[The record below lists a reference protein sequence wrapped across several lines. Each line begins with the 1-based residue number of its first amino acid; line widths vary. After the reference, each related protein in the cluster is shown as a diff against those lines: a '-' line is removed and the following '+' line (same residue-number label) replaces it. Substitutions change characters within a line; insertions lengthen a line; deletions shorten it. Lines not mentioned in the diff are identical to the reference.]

1 MGGFAGN
8 LASHWW
14 VILIIV
20 LLIFGATRLPQ
31 LAKGVGESINVFKRE
46 VKKDAPATTHD
57 GDETTTTSGD
67 ARDSK

>member
-1 MGGFAGN
+1 MGGFSAN

-20 LLIFGATRLPQ
+20 VLIFGASRLPA
-31 LAKGVGESINVFKRE
+31 LAKGMGESINIFKRE
-46 VKKDAPATTHD
+46 VKKDDSKP
-57 GDETTTTSGD
+57 GDEAGATTTSND

>member
-31 LAKGVGESINVFKRE
+31 LAKGIGESINVFKRE
-46 VKKDAPATTHD
+46 VKKDAPA
-57 GDETTTTSGD
+57 DEADTTTPSND

>member
-1 MGGFAGN
+1 MGGFGAN

-31 LAKGVGESINVFKRE
+31 LAKGVGESINIFKRE
-46 VKKDAPATTHD
+46 VKKDAPA
-57 GDETTTTSGD
+57 DEESTTSSD
-67 ARDSK
+67 TRDTK

>member
-31 LAKGVGESINVFKRE
+31 LAKGIGESINVFKRE
-46 VKKDAPATTHD
+46 VKKDAPAAD
-57 GDETTTTSGD
+57 DETTTTSSD

>member
-46 VKKDAPATTHD
+46 VKKDDKPAAD
-57 GDETTTTSGD
+57 DASEATSTSSD
-67 ARDSK
+67 TRDSK

>member
-20 LLIFGATRLPQ
+20 VLIFGATRLPM
-31 LAKGVGESINVFKRE
+31 LAKGVGESINIFKRE
-46 VKKDAPATTHD
+46 VKKDAPA
-57 GDETTTTSGD
+57 DEADTTTTTSSD

>member
-46 VKKDAPATTHD
+46 VKKDAPAD
-57 GDETTTTSGD
+57 GETTTTTSSD
-67 ARDSK
+67 TRDSK

>member
-46 VKKDAPATTHD
+46 VKKDAPA
-57 GDETTTTSGD
+57 DEESTTTTSSD